1 MKVSSLKLV
10 DYRNYEKLEL
20 KFYDDLNIF
29 IGCNAQGKTNILEAV
44 YYAAC
49 GSSFRSSTD
58 SELVRWNASGGSISL
73 GFQRF
78 GVENQLDFTFYRDR
92 RRTIAYNGRKI
103 SVKELIGAVNVVL
116 FAPDDLQ
123 LIKGA
128 PAGRRRFLDME
139 ISQASPAY
147 YHELIKYNR
156 LLQQRNSLLKD
167 IRERR
172 AGRDML
178 EYWNPQLAESA
189 AKITAK
195 RLEAVKKFNMLAN
208 LMQKRIS
215 GNEENL
221 SIAYQIKGSENEP
234 IAGNLKIWY
243 NEMLTRSGEEDV
255 YRGVTGIGPHRDDII
270 ISVNGINLRSFG
282 SQGQQR
288 TGVLAMKLSELE
300 FIRSETGEYP
310 ILLLDDV
317 MSELDAGRRQQ
328 LLSFIGREGIQTL
341 ITATDEAYF
350 DMQSVERYFRVAAG
364 SVAGA
369 GYGKADG

>member
-58 SELVRWNASGGSISL
+58 SELVHWNAPGGSISL

>member
-1 MKVSSLKLV
+1 MKVKTLKLI
-10 DYRNYEKLEL
+10 DYRNYERLEL
-20 KFYDDLNIF
+20 ALHENLNIF

-44 YYAAC
+44 YYAAS
-49 GSSFRSSTD
+49 GSSFRSNTD
-58 SELVRWNASGGSISL
+58 GELVRWNASEGSISL
-73 GFQRF
+73 CFQRL
-78 GVENQLDFTFYRDR
+78 GVENQLDFAFYKDKR
-92 RRTIAYNGRKI
+92 RSISYNGRKI
-103 SVKELIGAVNVVL
+103 SVKELIGAVNAVL
-116 FAPDDLQ
+116 FAPDDLL

-147 YHELIKYNR
+147 YRELIKYNH
-156 LLQQRNSLLKD
+156 LLRQRNSLLKE
-167 IRERR
+167 IREGR
-172 AGRDML
+172 ARRDML

-195 RLEAVKKFNMLAN
+195 RMEAVQKFNMLAN

-215 GNEENL
+215 GNAENL
-221 SIAYQIKGSENEP
+221 QLAYEIKGGEAEADREA

-243 NEMLTRSGEEDV
+243 NDTLLRLGGEDV
-255 YRGVTGIGPHRDDII
+255 YRGITSVGPHRDDII

-310 ILLLDDV
+310 LLLLDDV
-317 MSELDAGRRQQ
+317 MSELDANRRQQ
-328 LLSFIGREGIQTL
+328 LLSFIDREGIQTL
-341 ITATDEAYF
+341 ITATDAAYF
-350 DMQSVERYFRVAAG
+350 AQMGMERYFRVAAG
-364 SVAGA
+364 RVAETGRE
-369 GYGKADG
+369 

>member
-1 MKVSSLKLV
+1 M
-10 DYRNYEKLEL
+10 
-20 KFYDDLNIF
+20 
-29 IGCNAQGKTNILEAV
+29 
-44 YYAAC
+44 
-49 GSSFRSSTD
+49 
-58 SELVRWNASGGSISL
+58 
-73 GFQRF
+73 
-78 GVENQLDFTFYRDR
+78 ENQLDFTFYRDR

-156 LLQQRNSLLKD
+156 LLQQRNSLLKE

-350 DMQSVERYFRVAAG
+350 DMQSVERYFCVAAG

>member
-49 GSSFRSSTD
+49 GSSFRSCTD
-58 SELVRWNASGGSISL
+58 SELVRWNAPGGSISL
-73 GFQRF
+73 GFQRL

-156 LLQQRNSLLKD
+156 LLQQRNSLLKE

>member
-58 SELVRWNASGGSISL
+58 SELVRWNATGGSISL

-78 GVENQLDFTFYRDR
+78 GVENQLDFTFYRDK
-92 RRTIAYNGRKI
+92 RRTISYNGRKI

-156 LLQQRNSLLKD
+156 LLQQRNSLLKE

-189 AKITAK
+189 SKITAK

>member
-10 DYRNYEKLEL
+10 DYRNYERLEL
-20 KFYDDLNIF
+20 AFHDDLNIF

-78 GVENQLDFTFYRDR
+78 GVENQLDFTFYRDK
-92 RRTIAYNGRKI
+92 RRTISYNGRKI

-156 LLQQRNSLLKD
+156 LLQQRNSLLKE

>member
-1 MKVSSLKLV
+1 MKVKTLKLI
-10 DYRNYEKLEL
+10 DYRNYERLEL
-20 KFYDDLNIF
+20 ALHENMNIF

-44 YYAAC
+44 YYAAS
-49 GSSFRSSTD
+49 GSSFRSNTD
-58 SELVRWNASGGSISL
+58 GELVRWNASEGSISL
-73 GFQRF
+73 CFQRL
-78 GVENQLDFTFYRDR
+78 GVENQLDFAFYKDKR
-92 RRTIAYNGRKI
+92 RAISYNGRKI
-103 SVKELIGAVNVVL
+103 SVKELIGAVNAVL
-116 FAPDDLQ
+116 FAPDDLL

-147 YHELIKYNR
+147 YRELIKYNH
-156 LLQQRNSLLKD
+156 LLRQRNSLLKE
-167 IRERR
+167 IREGR
-172 AGRDML
+172 ARRDML

-195 RLEAVKKFNMLAN
+195 RMEAVQKFNMLAN

-215 GNEENL
+215 GNAENL
-221 SIAYQIKGSENEP
+221 QLAYEIKGREAEADREA

-243 NEMLTRSGEEDV
+243 NDTLLRLSREDV
-255 YRGVTGIGPHRDDII
+255 YRGITSVGPHRDDII

-310 ILLLDDV
+310 LLLLDDV
-317 MSELDAGRRQQ
+317 MSELDANRRQQ
-328 LLSFIGREGIQTL
+328 LLSFIDREGIQTL
-341 ITATDEAYF
+341 ITATDAAYF
-350 DMQSVERYFRVAAG
+350 AQMGMERYFRVAAG
-364 SVAGA
+364 RVAETGRE
-369 GYGKADG
+369 

>member
-1 MKVSSLKLV
+1 MKVGILKLI
-10 DYRNYEKLEL
+10 DFRNYERLEL
-20 KFYDDLNIF
+20 SLHENLNIF

-44 YYAAC
+44 YYAAA
-49 GSSFRSSTD
+49 GSSFRNNTD
-58 SELVRWNASGGSISL
+58 GELIRWNAPGGSISVE
-73 GFQRF
+73 FQRL
-78 GVENQLDFTFYRDR
+78 GVDNQLDFTFYRDKR
-92 RRTIAYNGRKI
+92 RAISYNGRKI
-103 SVKELIGAVNVVL
+103 SLKELIGAFNAVL
-116 FAPDDLQ
+116 FAPDDLL

-147 YHELIKYNR
+147 YRELIKYNR
-156 LLQQRNSLLKD
+156 LLQQRNSLLKE
-167 IRERR
+167 IREGR

-189 AKITAK
+189 ARITVK
-195 RLEAVKKFNMLAN
+195 RMEAVKKFNMLAN

-221 SIAYQIKGSENEP
+221 HLAYQIKGREGEAIKEAVAENFQ
-234 IAGNLKIWY
+234 IWY
-243 NEMLTRSGEEDV
+243 NDMLLRLSREDI
-255 YRGVTGIGPHRDDII
+255 YRGMTSIGPHRDDII
-270 ISVNGINLRSFG
+270 ISVNGVNLRSFG

-310 ILLLDDV
+310 VLLLDDV
-317 MSELDAGRRQQ
+317 MSELDAGRRRQ
-328 LLSFIGREGIQTL
+328 LLSFIDREGIQTL

-350 DMQSVERYFRVAAG
+350 SNGEMKRYFSVASG
-364 SVAGA
+364 SVA
-369 GYGKADG
+369 DISRV

>member
-1 MKVSSLKLV
+1 MKVRSLKLV
-10 DYRNYEKLEL
+10 DFRNYEKLEL
-20 KFYDDLNIF
+20 AFNDDLNIF

-44 YYAAC
+44 YYAAA
-49 GSSFRSSTD
+49 GSSFRSNTD

-156 LLQQRNSLLKD
+156 LLQQRNSLLKE

-195 RLEAVKKFNMLAN
+195 RLEAVRKFNMLAN

-221 SIAYQIKGSENEP
+221 SIAYQIRGSENEP

>member
-58 SELVRWNASGGSISL
+58 SELVRWNAPGGSISL

-156 LLQQRNSLLKD
+156 LLQQRNSLLKE

-178 EYWNPQLAESA
+178 EYCNPQLAESA
-189 AKITAK
+189 A
-195 RLEAVKKFNMLAN
+195 
-208 LMQKRIS
+208 
-215 GNEENL
+215 
-221 SIAYQIKGSENEP
+221 
-234 IAGNLKIWY
+234 
-243 NEMLTRSGEEDV
+243 
-255 YRGVTGIGPHRDDII
+255 
-270 ISVNGINLRSFG
+270 
-282 SQGQQR
+282 
-288 TGVLAMKLSELE
+288 
-300 FIRSETGEYP
+300 
-310 ILLLDDV
+310 
-317 MSELDAGRRQQ
+317 
-328 LLSFIGREGIQTL
+328 
-341 ITATDEAYF
+341 
-350 DMQSVERYFRVAAG
+350 
-364 SVAGA
+364 
-369 GYGKADG
+369 

>member
-58 SELVRWNASGGSISL
+58 SELVRWNAPGGSISL
-73 GFQRF
+73 GFQRV

-156 LLQQRNSLLKD
+156 LLQQRNSLLKE

>member
-1 MKVSSLKLV
+1 MKVRSLKLV
-10 DYRNYEKLEL
+10 DFRNYEKLEL
-20 KFYDDLNIF
+20 AFNDDLNIF

-44 YYAAC
+44 YYAAA
-49 GSSFRSSTD
+49 GSSFRSNTD

-288 TGVLAMKLSELE
+288 TGVLAIKLSELE

-369 GYGKADG
+369 GYGEADG

>member
-58 SELVRWNASGGSISL
+58 SELVRWNAPGGSISL
-73 GFQRF
+73 GFQRL

-156 LLQQRNSLLKD
+156 LLQQRNSLLKE

>member
-49 GSSFRSSTD
+49 GSSFRSCTD
-58 SELVRWNASGGSISL
+58 SELVRWNAPGGSISL
-73 GFQRF
+73 GFQRL
-78 GVENQLDFTFYRDR
+78 GVENQLDFTFYRDK
-92 RRTIAYNGRKI
+92 RRTISYNGRKI

-123 LIKGA
+123 LIKGS

>member
-1 MKVSSLKLV
+1 MKVRNLKLI

-20 KFYDDLNIF
+20 AFHENLNIF

-44 YYAAC
+44 YYAAA
-49 GSSFRSSTD
+49 GSSFRSNTD
-58 SELVRWNASGGSISL
+58 SELVRWNSSEGSISL
-73 GFQRF
+73 SFQRL
-78 GVENQLDFTFYRDR
+78 GVENQLDFKFYKDKR
-92 RRTIAYNGRKI
+92 RIISYNGRKI
-103 SVKELIGAVNVVL
+103 SVRELIGAINVVL
-116 FAPDDLQ
+116 FAPDDLL

-139 ISQASPAY
+139 ISQASPSY
-147 YHELIKYNR
+147 YHELVRYNR
-156 LLQQRNSLLKD
+156 ILQQRNSLLKE

-172 AGRDML
+172 AKRDML
-178 EYWNPQLAESA
+178 DYWNPQLAESA
-189 AKITAK
+189 AKITTK
-195 RLEAVKKFNMLAN
+195 RMEAVKKLNMLAN

-221 SIAYQIKGSENEP
+221 SIVYQIKGSEGEE
-234 IAGNLKIWY
+234 IAENLKIWY
-243 NEMLTRSGEEDV
+243 NDMLTRLGEEDI
-255 YRGVTGIGPHRDDII
+255 YRGITSVGPHRDDIVV
-270 ISVNGINLRSFG
+270 SVNGINLRSFG

-288 TGVLAMKLSELE
+288 TGVLSMKLSELE

-328 LLSFIGREGIQTL
+328 LLSFIDREGIQTL

-350 DMQSVERYFRVAAG
+350 SHQGMDKYFSVQAG
-364 SVAGA
+364 SVTGVSRV
-369 GYGKADG
+369 

>member
-58 SELVRWNASGGSISL
+58 SELVRWNAPGGSISL

-78 GVENQLDFTFYRDR
+78 GGENQLDFTFYRDR

-156 LLQQRNSLLKD
+156 LLQQRNSLLKE